1 MPVVTV
7 SWWNAP
13 LAADKGNPWGN
24 SGDALKEPMD
34 TDYSGTGGSF
44 GPQGPLTVQDI
55 VNKLMA
61 PPAAERPPNWFEALA
76 GALGGPVG
84 GHMAQ
89 EFAGSLVDTWRM
101 LVRHQAGNDEQTLD
115 LSISAM
121 KQNPAGRLAIGFVS
135 YGLLYQRYQD
145 KVAEGDR
152 PVRTVR

>member
-1 MPVVTV
+1 
-7 SWWNAP
+7 
-13 LAADKGNPWGN
+13 
-24 SGDALKEPMD
+24 MD

-101 LVRHQAGNDEQTLD
+101 LAPTKP
-115 LSISAM
+115 AM
-121 KQNPAGRLAIGFVS
+121 MSKPWICRF
-135 YGLLYQRYQD
+135 R
-145 KVAEGDR
+145 R
-152 PVRTVR
+152 